1 MRRNT
6 VYYSSI
12 VGILLSFPGYAGR
25 PSWTAACSAAGPSL
39 PDPVTGSP
47 GTPAWILVVINP
59 LEIEFIP
66 GEKD

>member
-6 VYYSSI
+6 GYYSSI

-47 GTPAWILVVINP
+47 GTPAWILLVMNVS
-59 LEIEFIP
+59 EIGFIP
-66 GEKD
+66 RDMD